1 MRQCAFHGSGDIRT
15 EGHRAGFPEIKRQ
28 GLEFRLW
35 GQGVGF
41 GFLLP
46 TLEMDLMFSMS
57 IYIMS

>member
-1 MRQCAFHGSGDIRT
+1 MRQSAFHGSGDIRT
-15 EGHRAGFPEIKRQ
+15 EGHRAGFLEIKRV
-28 GLEFRLW
+28 EFRLW